1 MLLYADKPYVKS
13 IYRIYSDTNR
23 RACGLMDKV
32 SDFGSEDCR
41 FESCHAR
48 WIYFFVPKV
57 VITAKSVLWNSLL
70 TAWLAAVD
78 TTTQPL

>member
-1 MLLYADKPYVKS
+1 MKKKTMLLYADKPYVKS

-48 WIYFFVPKV
+48 
-57 VITAKSVLWNSLL
+57 
-70 TAWLAAVD
+70 
-78 TTTQPL
+78 